1 MISLTFDP
9 VTGECD
15 LVVDADGVLVS
26 DDPVPTA
33 VLVSL
38 FQDRRVTAGEVPEG
52 VSLGGWWGDAYTLQ
66 AGDVEGSRLWTL
78 LVRGR
83 EDRVARLA
91 AADHAREALAWML
104 EDSVVDALEAV
115 AETLDTGRMALR
127 VDLQIAGSWR
137 SLIFEVPD
145 GL

>member
-1 MISLTFDP
+1 MISLAFDP

-15 LVVDADGVLVS
+15 LVVDADGVLVN

-52 VSLGGWWGDAYTLQ
+52 VSLAGWWGDAYTFQ

-91 AADHAREALAWML
+91 AADHAREALAWMI
-104 EDSVVDALEAV
+104 EDGVADALDAV

-137 SLIFEVPD
+137 SLIFEVPS